1 MASERK
7 RARRRHARSLARQV
21 TMYARIE
28 RHEQREQERWQV
40 EASRVYESDTFA
52 RLLRAARSLVDDV
65 HDPLLTRL
73 ATHTLQRLIHGAALG
88 GERAIVFTHEAVLR
102 SFARAR

>member
-28 RHEQREQERWQV
+28 RQEEREQARWQV
-40 EASRVYESDTFA
+40 EASRVYESDVFA
-52 RLLRAARSLVDDV
+52 RLLNAARSLVDDV
-65 HDPLLTRL
+65 QDPLLTRL
-73 ATHTLQRLIHGAALG
+73 ATHAVQRLIHGAELG

-102 SFARAR
+102 SFTRAR